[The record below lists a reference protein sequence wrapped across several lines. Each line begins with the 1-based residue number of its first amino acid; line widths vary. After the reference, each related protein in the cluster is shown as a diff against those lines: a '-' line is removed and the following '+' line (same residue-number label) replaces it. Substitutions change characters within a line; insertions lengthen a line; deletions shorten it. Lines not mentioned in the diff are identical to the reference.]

1 MQAVQERDRENYDWW
16 LLGITI
22 LLLGLGMVIVLDAS
36 GARAFQSAA
45 YKNDP
50 FYFFKRHLI
59 WAVASAISLAVGMN
73 FPHWKLRRWWL
84 PGITASLIMLVLVLI
99 PHIGKEV
106 NGARRWL
113 GFGQVQFQPSEFA
126 KIALIV
132 FLARYSELWR
142 GRVQH
147 LTKGFI
153 PAVLVVLGTGALV
166 AKEDLGTS
174 IVIVSTGLLMI
185 FMMGAQ
191 PRHMAGLMAVVLAGG
206 LLFTLKASTGSGKK
220 GDDERAAVAAAAEK
234 PDAGKPEAGKK
245 ENFRMQRI
253 KAWLDL
259 IRDPLGKDTKHD
271 GRAYQPAQGLMALAS
286 GGVFGHGIGH
296 GGAKHLYLPAEH
308 TDYILATVGEETGLV
323 GCLFLLLLFA
333 KLIVQG
339 LTVAH
344 RSRDWFGSML
354 AAGLTAMIGIQAL
367 LNIGVVT
374 AILPC
379 TGVPLP
385 FISYGGSSLVFTTLA
400 MGIVLNVSRY
410 PNRVR
415 PERSERPDGGVRDGR
430 ESFADGRRN
439 GRAHLSGA

>member
-1 MQAVQERDRENYDWW
+1 MEAVRERERENYDWW
-16 LLGITI
+16 LLGITV

-50 FYFFKRHLI
+50 FYFFKRHLM
-59 WAVASAISLAVGMN
+59 WAAAAGISLAVGMN
-73 FPHWKLRRWWL
+73 FPHWKLRRWWM
-84 PGITASLIMLVLVLI
+84 PGIIATLVMLVLVLI
-99 PHIGKEV
+99 PHIGREV

-113 GFGQVQFQPSEFA
+113 GFGQLQFQPSEFA

-132 FLARYSELWR
+132 FLARYSELWKNR
-142 GRVQH
+142 IQH
-147 LTKGFI
+147 LTKGFL
-153 PAVLVVLGTGALV
+153 PAVGVVLLTGALV

-174 IVIVSTGLLMI
+174 IVLVSTGLLMI
-185 FMMGAQ
+185 FMMGAR
-191 PRHMAGLMAVVLAGG
+191 PRHMVGLLAVVLVGG
-206 LLFTLKASTGSGKK
+206 LLFTLKASTGGDKK
-220 GDDERAAVAAAAEK
+220 GEEAEK
-234 PDAGKPEAGKK
+234 PAMVASAAAPGGKK

-259 IRDPLGKDTKHD
+259 IRDPMGKDTKHD

-286 GGVFGHGIGH
+286 GGVFGHGIGK

-323 GCLFLLLLFA
+323 GCVFLLLLFA
-333 KLIVQG
+333 KLVIQG

-354 AAGLTAMIGIQAL
+354 AAGLTVMIGVQAL

-415 PERSERPDGGVRDGR
+415 SENASNETRDGR